1 LGVHLETALRGV
13 VIGERWPK
21 SAVEVVITVL
31 EGEEDGFSF
40 FKAGGGAGGGG
51 GTGGWGM
58 MNVLA
63 GCITVAGA
71 ALVDAGIDCVDLIS
85 GGVAAVVVSD
95 AFAEKQKHGT
105 SSQDVIVLDPSPA
118 EHSLIRSA
126 CVVAYLASRDE
137 ITEMWMKGEVGG
149 HAEVETLLDSAVQA
163 ARLTRTVLMEA
174 VRESAEAKI
183 GGAPALEGKSEG
195 KSEGRKDAGREVV
208 MKE

>member
-1 LGVHLETALRGV
+1 MHLETALRGV

-40 FKAGGGAGGGG
+40 SKAGGGFGG

-85 GGVAAVVVSD
+85 GGVAAVVPDLST
-95 AFAEKQKHGT
+95 QNRQRGT

-163 ARLTRTVLMEA
+163 ARLTRMVLMEA
-174 VRESAEAKI
+174 VRESAEAKL
-183 GGAPALEGKSEG
+183 GGAAAPEGRVEV
-195 KSEGRKDAGREVV
+195 RKDAGREVV
-208 MKE
+208 MKG